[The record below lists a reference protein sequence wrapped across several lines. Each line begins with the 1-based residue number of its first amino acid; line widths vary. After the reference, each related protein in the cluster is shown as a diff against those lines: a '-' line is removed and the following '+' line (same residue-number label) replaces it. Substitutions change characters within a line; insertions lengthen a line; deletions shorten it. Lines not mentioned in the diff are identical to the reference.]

1 MRGTFIPSPHGE
13 RVRGKPRST
22 ACDVVEHADG
32 PPNAPRQVYPRRD
45 IDKAREH
52 GETWAVDPELRDA
65 LNQLAA
71 DLRSEI
77 RSGDAETRAYI
88 DERMGTSAAETRAYI
103 DERVGTSAAETR
115 AYIDERVGT
124 SAAETRAYIDERVGT
139 SAAETRAYIDGL
151 VGTSAAETRRHFDVV
166 GESLRGEIRALAEA
180 MTLNNEGT
188 HRRFGEETV
197 RTGRLESRV
206 TRLEARVMILED
218 SRKPPK
224 RRRQQ

>member
-1 MRGTFIPSPHGE
+1 M
-13 RVRGKPRST
+13 
-22 ACDVVEHADG
+22 
-32 PPNAPRQVYPRRD
+32 YPRGD
-45 IDKAREH
+45 IDKARER

-71 DLRSEI
+71 DLRGEI

-88 DERMGTSAAETRAYI
+88 DERVGSSAAETRAYI

-124 SAAETRAYIDERVGT
+124 SAT
-139 SAAETRAYIDGL
+139 
-151 VGTSAAETRRHFDVV
+151 ETRRHFDVV

-180 MTLNNEGT
+180 MALNNEGT
-188 HRRFGEETV
+188 QRRVGEEAG
-197 RTGRLESRV
+197 RTDRLEGRV
-206 TRLEARVMILED
+206 LRLEARVTILED

-224 RRRQQ
+224 RPRQQ